1 MKNSIQAKLTIMIV
15 LLVVGLVVLYCGIT
29 NIKLNDFFQNNA
41 KERLVDAYEE
51 IDSRMKEKG
60 ENNNF
65 RELQFVVD
73 DIGNRYNCT
82 IVVISHNGIV
92 TNANGAIYD
101 SLYSL
106 LSLLEN
112 QEMSEIKS
120 PWIQGDEDTEESSKT
135 QSSDIE
141 EGYVLKRNHDKKL
154 NSDYYDL
161 VGTLS
166 NGDLISVRYSLES
179 LEDSSRIAN
188 RFFGYVGAI
197 VLLVGIIISIVFSRR
212 FTKPIHEM
220 ATVADEMAKL
230 NFETKVA
237 YRSKDEIGRL
247 GNRLNQLSEK
257 LEKTISELKTANNEL
272 SEDIVK
278 KEQIDEM
285 RKEFLSHVSH
295 ELKTPIALIQG
306 YAEGLKENIS
316 DDSESREFYCEVIM
330 DEANK
335 MNAMVKK
342 LLTLNQIEFGND
354 TIHFERFDV
363 VTMVKNRLNSNE
375 ILFQEKNIK
384 VSYPDD
390 EAIYVWADEYL
401 MEEAI
406 SNYISN
412 AIHYVNVNGE
422 IVVRFEKFSDK
433 VRLFVYNSGSHIPE
447 EELDKIWIKF
457 YKVDKARTREYG
469 GNGIGLS
476 IVAATMESHNREY
489 GVTNKEDGVE
499 FYLDLDTSV

>member
-1 MKNSIQAKLTIMIV
+1 MKNSIQVKLTVIIV
-15 LLVVGLVVLYCGIT
+15 SLVVGMVILSWGIT
-29 NIKLNDFFQNNA
+29 SVKLNDFFQTNA
-41 KERLVDAYEE
+41 KERLAEAYEE
-51 IDSRMKEKG
+51 MGQKAEEKG
-60 ENNNF
+60 MFHNF
-65 RELQFVVD
+65 RELQFTVD
-73 DIGNRYNCT
+73 DIGNRYNC
-82 IVVISHNGIV
+82 IIIVISHNGIV

-106 LSLLEN
+106 LSLIEN
-112 QEMSEIKS
+112 QELSEIKS
-120 PWIQGDEDTEESSKT
+120 PWLHGNDTESPNSSIM
-135 QSSDIE
+135 DENDE
-141 EGYVLKRNHDKKL
+141 EGYFLKRTHDEKL

-166 NGDLISVRYSLES
+166 NGDLISIRYSLAS

-188 RFFGYVGAI
+188 RFFGYVGAV
-197 VLLVGIIISIVFSRR
+197 VLVVGIIISVVFCRR

-220 ATVADEMAKL
+220 ATVADEMANL
-230 NFETKVA
+230 NFESKVT

-247 GNRLNQLSEK
+247 GSRLNQLSQK

-306 YAEGLKENIS
+306 YAEGLKENITG
-316 DDSESREFYCEVIM
+316 DTESREFYCEVIM

-335 MNAMVKK
+335 MNEMVKK
-342 LLTLNQIEFGND
+342 LLTLNQIEFGKD
-354 TIHFERFDV
+354 ILHFERFDI
-363 VTMVKNRLNSNE
+363 VTMVNNRLSSNE
-375 ILFQEKNIK
+375 ILFQEKNVK
-384 VSYPDD
+384 VTYPKE

-401 MEEAI
+401 MEEVV

-412 AIHYVNVNGE
+412 AVHYVNVNGE
-422 IVVRFEKFSDK
+422 IIVRFEQFIDK

-476 IVAATMESHNREY
+476 IVAAAMESHNKEY
-489 GVTNKEDGVE
+489 GVVNKEQGVE